1 VHSRAIPHR
10 LGDGMSGPRG
20 ADLVEEEPRALG
32 ACGSRPLM
40 VTSGSEESQIPSSPA
55 RRRARSGQHV

>member
-1 VHSRAIPHR
+1 VHSRAVPPR

-32 ACGSRPLM
+32 ARGSRPLM
-40 VTSGSEESQIPSSPA
+40 VTSGPEGS
-55 RRRARSGQHV
+55 